1 MAYYTKV
8 IQPDET
14 VKYVGGLHWTI
25 YRNAILFAVVAVA
38 ALIACLELSGDQKFI
53 ALIAGGLFLLL
64 AAVSFLGA
72 WFVRVTTEIVVTD
85 KRIIHKIGWI
95 ARRTEEMN
103 LTKVETVD
111 VRQGIPGRIF
121 DYGTVSIRGI
131 GGGWE
136 PLRRVG
142 SPLELRNAIVVG

>member
-8 IQPDET
+8 IQPDEN
-14 VKYVGGLHWTI
+14 VRYVGGLHWTI
-25 YRNAILFAVVAVA
+25 YRNAILLAVVAVA
-38 ALIACLELSGDQKFI
+38 ALIVCLGVSGDQQFL
-53 ALIAGGLFLLL
+53 ALIAAGLFLLL

-72 WFVRVTTEIVVTD
+72 WFVRITTEIVVTD
-85 KRIIHKIGWI
+85 RRIIHKVGWI

-103 LTKVETVD
+103 ITKVETVD
-111 VRQGIPGRIF
+111 VNQGIGGRIF
-121 DYGTVSIRGI
+121 NYGTVAIRGI

>member
-8 IQPDET
+8 LQQDEN
-14 VKYVGGLHWTI
+14 VRYVGGLHWTI
-25 YRNAILFAVVAVA
+25 YRNAILLGIVAIA
-38 ALIACLELSGDQKFI
+38 ALIVCFDLSGDQKSL
-53 ALIAGGLFLLL
+53 ALMVAALFLLL

-72 WFVRVTTEIVVTD
+72 WFIRVTTEIVVTD
-85 KRIIHKIGWI
+85 KRIIHKVGWI

-103 LTKVETVD
+103 ITKVETVD
-111 VRQGIPGRIF
+111 VDQGVAGRIF

-142 SPLELRNAIVVG
+142 SPLALRNAIVVG